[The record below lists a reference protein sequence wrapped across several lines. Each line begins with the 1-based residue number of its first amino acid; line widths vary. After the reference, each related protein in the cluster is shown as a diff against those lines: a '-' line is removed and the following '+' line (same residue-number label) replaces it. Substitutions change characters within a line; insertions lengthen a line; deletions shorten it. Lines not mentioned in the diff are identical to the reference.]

1 MKFRFGNIAAVF
13 YEIRGEKPPKQL
25 DLIDT
30 WFPGLIIAADPSDG
44 GTKKPA
50 EYADREYMIRA
61 VRYHGS
67 LYAGGSPRVTQIAGR
82 LELVQKHVAECF
94 VKDMTLTPRLK
105 ENVLRQIESLS
116 GDQELKLFERLL
128 ELVWELADEREAAGD
143 YEKKTE
149 AFAMDDETFD
159 GTIYNAAYQLNLAKR
174 SGLCNAYLWLLTG
187 SLLRNETGRVLRLY
201 DSSFI
206 AIRRQLSE
214 TGSLRCLRGASE

>member
-67 LYAGGSPRVTQIAGR
+67 LYAGGSPRVKRNAKAR
-82 LELVQKHVAECF
+82 SWCKNML
-94 VKDMTLTPRLK
+94 R
-105 ENVLRQIESLS
+105 NVLSKI
-116 GDQELKLFERLL
+116 
-128 ELVWELADEREAAGD
+128 
-143 YEKKTE
+143 
-149 AFAMDDETFD
+149 
-159 GTIYNAAYQLNLAKR
+159 
-174 SGLCNAYLWLLTG
+174 
-187 SLLRNETGRVLRLY
+187 
-201 DSSFI
+201 
-206 AIRRQLSE
+206 
-214 TGSLRCLRGASE
+214 